1 MEFHVR
7 AFAHAC
13 GFTVAAV
20 LILACRAEMAT
31 NSKHS
36 IGAISRF
43 SLKSAKSAIGKAP
56 KTKACP
62 WVAQWFT
69 IPQALLK
76 PVQLV
81 SPQLPNLNRNRII
94 RSDVIISFHLKA
106 LGISTAVLILLWE
119 SKGITIASLT
129 KGSINYRNELNG
141 FVGISLLTVLYSI
154 GMAIL
159 GISGL
164 NLPPFLVCNT
174 V

>member
-1 MEFHVR
+1 MGRSVVYNTTSS
-7 AFAHAC
+7 AQTC
-13 GFTVAAV
+13 AV
-20 LILACRAEMAT
+20 GEST
-31 NSKHS
+31 TSKLEQK
-36 IGAISRF
+36 I
-43 SLKSAKSAIGKAP
+43 
-56 KTKACP
+56 
-62 WVAQWFT
+62 
-69 IPQALLK
+69 
-76 PVQLV
+76 
-81 SPQLPNLNRNRII
+81 RII
-94 RSDVIISFHLKA
+94 RSDVIFFFHLKA